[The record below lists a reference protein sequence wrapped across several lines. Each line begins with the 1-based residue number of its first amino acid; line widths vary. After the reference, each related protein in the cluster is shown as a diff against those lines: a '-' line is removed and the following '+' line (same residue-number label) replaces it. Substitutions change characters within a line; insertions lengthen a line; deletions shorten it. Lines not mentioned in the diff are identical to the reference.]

1 MFLLTIP
8 DSTGKSGNVHW
19 IVARSLNSF
28 FTGRQKILE
37 TIEKAILDNLKIGDA
52 SQPRGYVVTG
62 MGGQGKSELCLKVVH
77 DLRSRSVYVHKEGY
91 LLHVIM
97 PLIEEQILGSFL
109 GRREYGDHGA
119 VRLSQYCQKSWKFC
133 RDTRRS
139 VPSDCQYTAPLVTGP
154 GQRRRYVSRLPML
167 LP

>member
-19 IVARSLNSF
+19 VVARSLNSF

-37 TIEKAILDNLKIGDA
+37 TIEKAILDNLKTGDA

-77 DLRSRSVYVHKEGY
+77 DLRSRSV
-91 LLHVIM
+91 
-97 PLIEEQILGSFL
+97 
-109 GRREYGDHGA
+109 
-119 VRLSQYCQKSWKFC
+119 
-133 RDTRRS
+133 
-139 VPSDCQYTAPLVTGP
+139 
-154 GQRRRYVSRLPML
+154 
-167 LP
+167 